1 MHKIHFDYIMALFIN
16 TLSYASNL
24 VSWAKKTFGGADRS
38 VTSPSAFFST
48 DEGTSVDPVCSA
60 VEDVEMEERTSVVRP
75 STSTSS
81 MALASP
87 ATEVLDDV
95 EAPRDM
101 DVEEYHERR
110 LSSLELSCV
119 SSYSLTE
126 THALQTEDVGEESKL
141 CFDSFPTGG
150 IELCLDEQS
159 SIPPAP
165 VIESESGV
173 YTRSGR
179 RSRRPARY
187 GSLPV
192 KRVLRT
198 VGDVPAP
205 PRKRAK
211 LCLDSFSRG
220 EVHRCSG
227 KQRSTSP
234 IFVEKSRPIVYTRS
248 GRRSCPP
255 DHYGEWLYY

>member
-1 MHKIHFDYIMALFIN
+1 MALFIN

-48 DEGTSVDPVCSA
+48 DEGTSVDPVRAA
-60 VEDVEMEERTSVVRP
+60 VEDVEMEERTSVVCP

-81 MALASP
+81 MAFASP
-87 ATEVLDDV
+87 DTEVLDDV
-95 EAPRDM
+95 EVPRDM
-101 DVEEYHERR
+101 DVEEYNERR

-119 SSYSLTE
+119 SSYSLTVPDV
-126 THALQTEDVGEESKL
+126 LQTEDVVVGEESKL
-141 CFDSFPTGG
+141 CFDSFSTGE
-150 IELCLDEQS
+150 IERCLDEQS

-165 VIESESGV
+165 VFDSEPV
-173 YTRSGR
+173 VFTRSGR
-179 RSRRPARY
+179 RSRRPVRY

-192 KRVLRT
+192 KRVLQT
-198 VGDVPAP
+198 VGVVP

-211 LCLDSFSRG
+211 LCLDSFSTG
-220 EVHRCSG
+220 EVNRCSG
-227 KQRSTSP
+227 EQRSTSP
-234 IFVEKSRPIVYTRS
+234 VFVGKSRKVVYTRS

-255 DHYGEWLYY
+255 DHYGEWIYY